1 MLSVEQKP
9 GRSAWGS
16 IPSGHPKGAGYMT
29 TRINYVA
36 VIVAAIV
43 YFVWGGIWFTVFGG
57 IWDTL
62 TGVHGASATT
72 YVVSFLLGFPLAYVI
87 ANVLSDSASGASAAS
102 GAILGAVIGLGIWA
116 TNLLGVDMFE
126 QRPFTLWLIDAGYVV
141 IGMAIVGAIIG
152 GWRKRT

>member
-1 MLSVEQKP
+1 
-9 GRSAWGS
+9 
-16 IPSGHPKGAGYMT
+16 MT

-36 VIVAAIV
+36 VLVAAVV

-62 TGVHGASATT
+62 TGVKMSTATT

-87 ANVLSDSASGASAAS
+87 ANVLRDGSGGASAGS
-102 GAILGAVIGLGIWA
+102 GAILGAVLGLGVWA

-126 QRPFTLWLIDAGYVV
+126 QKPFALWLIDAGYVV